1 MYNKA
6 NIIDRFR
13 LDGKTALVTGGSGYY
28 GKQMVIAL
36 ADAGAT
42 VCCASR
48 GLEKCKEFCNELNSM
63 GYDKVYADCYDQED
77 EESIKALLDRMIK
90 RNGRVDILVNNS
102 VLRPMHD
109 YEAPLEDFAKSM
121 AVNATG
127 LFAITRAFGDHM
139 EKCGGGSII
148 NIGSYMGIC
157 GSNPYLYEGHP
168 EMDAIDAPDYFFHKG
183 GMLNLTRFMAGR
195 YGKAGVRVNF
205 LNLGGLFN
213 HQNPEF
219 LERYAKMT
227 YLGRMADENDIQ
239 GVLVF
244 LASDASSYITGAG
257 INVDGGYTAR

>member
-1 MYNKA
+1 MKKA

-13 LDGKTALVTGGSGYY
+13 LDGKVALVTGGSGYY

-48 GLEKCKEFCNELNSM
+48 GFDKCKQFADELNAM
-63 GYDKVYADCYDQED
+63 GYDKVYADSYDQED
-77 EESIKALLDRMIK
+77 EDSIKSLLERMVARDGKI
-90 RNGRVDILVNNS
+90 DILVNNS
-102 VLRPMHD
+102 VLRPMHEYD
-109 YEAPLEDFAKSM
+109 APLEDFAKSM
-121 AVNATG
+121 AVNCTG
-127 LFAITRAFGDHM
+127 LFAITRAFGNHM
-139 EKCGGGSII
+139 EKNGGGSII

-157 GSNPYLYEGHP
+157 GVNGYLYEDNP
-168 EMDAIDAPDYFFHKG
+168 EMDASDAPDYFFHKG
-183 GMLNLTRFMAGR
+183 GMQNLTRFMAGR
-195 YGKAGVRVNF
+195 YGSAGVRVNC
-205 LNLGGLFN
+205 LNLGGLLN
-213 HQNPEF
+213 NQPPEF

-244 LASDASSYITGAG
+244 LASDASSYITGSI

>member
-1 MYNKA
+1 MKQA

-13 LDGKTALVTGGSGYY
+13 LDGKVALVTGGSGYY

-48 GLEKCKEFCNELNSM
+48 GVDKCREFTDSLNAA
-63 GYDKVYADCYDQED
+63 GYDKVYADQYDQAD
-77 EESIKALLDRMIK
+77 EASINALLERMTARDGK
-90 RNGRVDILVNNS
+90 VDILVNNS

-109 YEAPLEDFAKSM
+109 YEGPAADFAKSM
-121 AVNATG
+121 EVNATG
-127 LFAITRAFGDHM
+127 LFLISRAFGNQM
-139 EKCGGGSII
+139 EKNGGGSII

-157 GSNPYLYEGHP
+157 GSNPYLYEDNP
-168 EMDAIDAPDYFFHKG
+168 EMDAIDAPDYFYHKG
-183 GMLNLTRFMAGR
+183 GMLNLTRFLAGR
-195 YGKAGVRVNF
+195 YGKSGVRVNC

-213 HQNPEF
+213 HQPADF

-227 YLGRMADENDIQ
+227 YLGRMANESDIQ

-244 LASDASSYITGAG
+244 LASDASAYITGTS

>member
-1 MYNKA
+1 MKKA

-13 LDGKTALVTGGSGYY
+13 LDGKVALVTGGSGYY

-48 GLEKCKEFCNELNSM
+48 GYENCKKFTDELNAM
-63 GYDKVYADCYDQED
+63 GYDKVYADSYDQAD
-77 EESIKALLDRMIK
+77 EESIKALLARMIERDGK
-90 RNGRVDILVNNS
+90 VDILVNNS

-109 YEAPLEDFAKSM
+109 YNGPVEDFARSM
-121 AVNATG
+121 EVNATG
-127 LFAITRAFGDHM
+127 LFLITRAFGNHM
-139 EKCGGGSII
+139 EENGGGSII

-157 GSNPYLYEGHP
+157 GSNPYLYEDNP
-168 EMDAIDAPDYFFHKG
+168 DMDAIDAPDYFFHKG

-195 YGKAGVRVNF
+195 YGKAGVRVNC

-213 HQNPEF
+213 NQPKEF
-219 LERYAKMT
+219 LERYAKMC

-244 LASDASSYITGAG
+244 LASDASSYITGIG

>member
-1 MYNKA
+1 MEKA

-13 LDGKTALVTGGSGYY
+13 LDGKVALVTGGSGYY

-48 GLEKCKEFCNELNSM
+48 GYEKCKEFTDKLNEA
-63 GYDKVYADCYDQED
+63 GYDKVYADSYDQED
-77 EESIKALLDRMIK
+77 EESIKALLQRMIDRDGK
-90 RNGRVDILVNNS
+90 VDILVNNS
-102 VLRPMHD
+102 VLRPMGD
-109 YEAPLEDFAKSM
+109 YEDPLENFAKSM
-121 AVNATG
+121 AVNCTG

-139 EKCGGGSII
+139 EKNGSGSII

-157 GSNPYLYEGHP
+157 GSNHYLYEGHP
-168 EMDAIDAPDYFFHKG
+168 EMDAIGAPDYFFHKG
-183 GMLNLTRFMAGR
+183 GMVNLTRFMAGR
-195 YGKAGVRVNF
+195 YGHANVRVNC

-213 HQNPEF
+213 NQHPDF
-219 LERYAKMT
+219 LEKYAKMT

-244 LASDASSYITGAG
+244 LASDASSYITGSS